1 MGIFRCNYVIAI
13 LREAISFTAAGLL
26 RRLGLGMASTN
37 TQPTRPAPPRNDITR
52 GVMFKKVLV
61 ANRGEIAVRIIR
73 ACRELGI
80 ETVAVYSDVDR
91 HALHVRYADE
101 AYLLGPAPSR
111 ESYLR
116 ADKIIDIARKCGADA
131 VHPGYG
137 FLAEREDFVSAC
149 LEAGIAFI
157 GPKPSSIAAMGDKA
171 EARATVIKAGVPIV
185 PGTEDVGNMTD
196 DELLA
201 KAPQIGFP
209 LLIKATA
216 GGGGKGM
223 REVNELEEMPTLLQS
238 ARREA
243 ESSFG
248 DGNVYLEKLVEGA
261 RHIEIQILADT
272 QGNVIHLGEREC
284 SLQRRHQKLLEEA
297 LSPALDNELREKMG
311 SVAVKAAKAVD
322 YVNAG
327 TIEFLLDKDEN
338 FYFLEMNTR
347 LQVEHPVTEMIT
359 GIDIVKEQIRVAR
372 GRTLSYKQDEVTFN
386 GHAIECRINAEDPYN
401 NFLPSTG
408 RITHSLIPTGPGVRV
423 DTGVYPGF
431 EITPFYDPMIAKL
444 IVWGETRAQ
453 AILRMRRALE
463 EYRIV
468 GVRTN
473 IPFHQTLMDS
483 HRFMGGQYDTRFVE
497 ERFSMDEAE
506 ESRENYAEIAAILAT
521 MVAHRAAERSAQI
534 VQRNERDTSNWKW
547 VGRWERMHR

>member
-1 MGIFRCNYVIAI
+1 
-13 LREAISFTAAGLL
+13 
-26 RRLGLGMASTN
+26 
-37 TQPTRPAPPRNDITR
+37 
-52 GVMFKKVLV
+52 MFKKVLV

-73 ACRELGI
+73 ACREVGI
-80 ETVAVYSDVDR
+80 ETVAVFSEADR
-91 HALHVRYADE
+91 QALHVRYADE

-116 ADKIIDIARKCGADA
+116 GDKIIEIARKSGADA
-131 VHPGYG
+131 IHPGYG
-137 FLAEREDFVSAC
+137 FLAEREDFAEAC
-149 LEAGIAFI
+149 AEAGLAFI
-157 GPKPSSIAAMGDKA
+157 GPKPSSIAAMGDKMT
-171 EARATVIKAGVPIV
+171 ARETVRKAGVPVV

-196 DELLA
+196 DELLYV
-201 KAPQIGFP
+201 APKIGFP

-223 REVNELEEMPTLLQS
+223 REVISLDEMPGLLGS

-243 ESSFG
+243 ESAFG

-261 RHIEIQILADT
+261 RHIEIQILADGH
-272 QGNVIHLGEREC
+272 GNVIHLNEREC
-284 SLQRRHQKLLEEA
+284 SIQRRHQKLVEEA
-297 LSPALDNELREKMG
+297 PSPFLDDEMRQKMG
-311 SVAVKAAKAVD
+311 AVAVKSAQAVD

-327 TIEFLLDKDEN
+327 TIEFLVDKDKN

-347 LQVEHPVTEMIT
+347 LQVEHPVTEMVT
-359 GIDIVKEQIRVAR
+359 GVDIVKEQIRIAR
-372 GRTLSYKQDEVTFN
+372 GRPLQYKQEDIKIN
-386 GHAIECRINAEDPYN
+386 GAAIECRVNAEDPYN
-401 NFLPSTG
+401 NFMPSTG
-408 RITHSLIPTGPGVRV
+408 KITHSLIPTGPGVRV
-423 DTGVYPGF
+423 DTGVFPGF
-431 EITPFYDPMIAKL
+431 EISPYYDPLISKL

-497 ERFSMDEAE
+497 ERFSFQE
-506 ESRENYAEIAAILAT
+506 EENARDAEIAAVLAAL
-521 MVAHRAAERSAQI
+521 VAHREMERSAQF
-534 VQRNERDTSNWKW
+534 VMRNERDTSNWKW

>member
-1 MGIFRCNYVIAI
+1 MKTKK
-13 LREAISFTAAGLL
+13 SF
-26 RRLGLGMASTN
+26 
-37 TQPTRPAPPRNDITR
+37 
-52 GVMFKKVLV
+52 MFKKVLI

-73 ACRELGI
+73 ACRELGL
-80 ETVAVYSDVDR
+80 ETVAVFSEADR
-91 HALHVRYADE
+91 NALHVRYADE

-116 ADKIIDIARKCGADA
+116 ADKIFEVAKKSGVDA
-131 VHPGYG
+131 IHPGYG
-137 FLAEREDFVSAC
+137 FLAEREDFAAKC
-149 LEAGIAFI
+149 ADLGIKFI

-171 EARATVIKAGVPIV
+171 EARATVIRAGVPIV

-196 DELLA
+196 DNLLGI
-201 KAPQIGFP
+201 APSIGFP

-223 REVNELEEMPTLLQS
+223 REVKSIEEMPTLLAS

-243 ESSFG
+243 ESAFG
-248 DGNVYLEKLVEGA
+248 DGNVYLEKLIEGA
-261 RHIEIQILADT
+261 RHIEFQIIADSL
-272 QGNVIHLGEREC
+272 GNVIHLGEREC
-284 SLQRRHQKLLEEA
+284 SIQRRHQKLLEE
-297 LSPALDNELREKMG
+297 SPSSFLDADLREKMG
-311 SVAVKAAKAVD
+311 AIAVKSAQAVD
-322 YVNAG
+322 YENAG
-327 TIEFLLDKDEN
+327 TIEFLVDKDRN

-347 LQVEHPVTEMIT
+347 LQVEHPITEMIT
-359 GIDIVKEQIRVAR
+359 GVDIVAEQIRIAR
-372 GRTLSYKQDEVTFN
+372 GRQLSYTQDQIQIN
-386 GHAIECRINAEDPYN
+386 GHAIECRINAEDPFN
-401 NFLPSTG
+401 GFLPSTG
-408 RITHSLIPTGPGVRV
+408 VITHSLIPTGPGVRV

-483 HRFMGGQYDTRFVE
+483 HRFMAGQFDTRFVE
-497 ERFSMDEAE
+497 ERFSMDDAV
-506 ESRENYAEIAAILAT
+506 ESRTANAEIAAILAT
-521 MVAHRAAERSAQI
+521 LVEHQHSERSAQA
-534 VQRNERDTSNWKW
+534 VRPNERDTSNWKW

>member
-1 MGIFRCNYVIAI
+1 
-13 LREAISFTAAGLL
+13 
-26 RRLGLGMASTN
+26 
-37 TQPTRPAPPRNDITR
+37 
-52 GVMFKKVLV
+52 MFNKVLV
-61 ANRGEIAVRIIR
+61 ANRGEIAVRVIR

-80 ETVAVYSDVDR
+80 ETVAVYSEADR
-91 HALHVRYADE
+91 SALHVRFADE
-101 AYLLGPAPSR
+101 AYLLGPSPSR

-116 ADKIIDIARKCGADA
+116 ADKIIDIARKTGASA
-131 VHPGYG
+131 IHPGYG
-137 FLAEREDFVSAC
+137 FLAEREDFAAAC
-149 LEAGIAFI
+149 ADADITFI
-157 GPKPSSIAAMGDKA
+157 GPKPASIAAMGDKA
-171 EARATVIKAGVPIV
+171 VARATVLKAGVPVV
-185 PGTEDVGNMTD
+185 PGIEGVGNRTD

-201 KAPQIGFP
+201 MAPGIGFP
-209 LLIKATA
+209 LLIKASA

-223 REVNELEEMPTLLQS
+223 REATSLEEMPALLQS

-243 ESSFG
+243 ESAFG
-248 DGNVYLEKLVEGA
+248 DGDVYLEKLITAA
-261 RHIEIQILADT
+261 RHIEFQILADAH
-272 QGNVIHLGEREC
+272 GNTIYLGEREC

-297 LSPALDNELREKMG
+297 PSSAVSEELRAKMG
-311 SVAVKAAKAVD
+311 GVAIRAAQAVD

-347 LQVEHPVTEMIT
+347 LQVEHPITELVT
-359 GIDIVKEQIRVAR
+359 GVDIVKEQIRIAR
-372 GRTLSYKQDEVTFN
+372 GRPLSYAQDEIKVN

-431 EITPFYDPMIAKL
+431 EITPFYDSMIAKL

-463 EYRIV
+463 EYRVI

-473 IPFHQTLMDS
+473 IPFHQVMMDS
-483 HRFMGGQYDTRFVE
+483 HRFMGGQYDTRFIE
-497 ERFSMDEAE
+497 ERFSMEDAE
-506 ESRENYAEIAAILAT
+506 EYVEDYSEAAAILAT
-521 MVAHRAAERSAQI
+521 LVAHRETEKAAQF

-547 VGRWERMHR
+547 VSRWERMRR

>member
-1 MGIFRCNYVIAI
+1 
-13 LREAISFTAAGLL
+13 
-26 RRLGLGMASTN
+26 
-37 TQPTRPAPPRNDITR
+37 
-52 GVMFKKVLV
+52 MFNKVLI

-73 ACRELGI
+73 ACRELGL
-80 ETVAVYSDVDR
+80 ETVAVFSEADR
-91 HALHVRYADE
+91 NALHVRYADE

-116 ADKIIDIARKCGADA
+116 ADKILDVAKKAGVDA
-131 VHPGYG
+131 IHPGYG
-137 FLAEREDFVSAC
+137 FLAEREDFAAKC
-149 LEAGIAFI
+149 ADMGITFI
-157 GPKPSSIAAMGDKA
+157 GPKPSSIAAMGDKGK
-171 EARATVIKAGVPIV
+171 ARATVIKAGIPVV
-185 PGTEDVGNMTD
+185 PGTEAVGNMTND
-196 DELLA
+196 DLLNI
-201 KAPQIGFP
+201 APTIGFP

-223 REVNELEEMPTLLQS
+223 REVRSIEEMPTLLAS

-261 RHIEIQILADT
+261 RHIEFQIMADSH
-272 QGNVIHLGEREC
+272 GNVIHLGEREC
-284 SLQRRHQKLLEEA
+284 SIQRRHQKLLEE
-297 LSPALDNELREKMG
+297 SPSPFLDDELRQKMG
-311 SVAVKAAKAVD
+311 SVAVKSAQAVD

-327 TIEFLLDKDEN
+327 TIEFLVDKDRN

-347 LQVEHPVTEMIT
+347 LQVEHPVTEMVT
-359 GIDIVKEQIRVAR
+359 GVDIVAEQLRVAR
-372 GRTLSYKQDEVTFN
+372 GRQLSYTQEQIQLK
-386 GHAIECRINAEDPYN
+386 GHAIECRVNAEDPFN
-401 NFLPSTG
+401 GFMPSTG
-408 RITHSLIPTGPGVRV
+408 RITHSILPTGPGVRV

-483 HRFMGGQYDTRFVE
+483 HRFMGGQFDTRFVE
-497 ERFSMDEAE
+497 ERFSMEAATQTDEKQ
-506 ESRENYAEIAAILAT
+506 AEIAAILAT
-521 MVAHRAAERSAQI
+521 LVAHQQTERSAHI
-534 VQRNERDTSNWKW
+534 VRRNERDTSNWKW